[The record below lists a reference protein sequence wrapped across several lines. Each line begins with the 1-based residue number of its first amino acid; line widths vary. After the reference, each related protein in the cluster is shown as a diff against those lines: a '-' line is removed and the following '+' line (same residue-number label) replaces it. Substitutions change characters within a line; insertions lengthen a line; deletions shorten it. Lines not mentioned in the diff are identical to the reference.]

1 LVRAFVFDVC
11 FSQEQKEGEKVSFGN
26 GNGNGEIVISTPLRT
41 AIGTYGGALKDTP
54 ATDLGATVGKEVL
67 SRSGIEGEQ
76 VDQIIVGNILSAG
89 QGMNPGRQVGMK
101 TGLPVTTPGLTL
113 NRMCGSGLQAII
125 SAAQE
130 VALGDADVVMAG
142 GIENMDRAPFLL
154 DKARYGYRMGMPKVD
169 MYDHMVF
176 DGLWDVFNDYHMGVT
191 AENVAEEYGIT
202 REESDAYAVRSHQRA
217 AQANEEELFDGQ
229 IVPVEVKQKKETVQ
243 FTTDEHVRANAS
255 VEGLQKLKT
264 IFKKEGGTVT
274 AANASGINDGAA
286 MMLVTGEKR
295 AEELGLPVA
304 GRLVSAAVA
313 GVEPS
318 VMGTGMIPASRMA
331 MKKAGLSVDDLDAVE
346 ANEAFASIAIAV
358 GRELEVPEEKL
369 NPVGGAVALGHPI
382 GATGAV
388 LTVKILHHLERT
400 GGRYGLVTLCIGGG
414 MGIAAI
420 FERI

>member
-1 LVRAFVFDVC
+1 M
-11 FSQEQKEGEKVSFGN
+11 SFGN
-26 GNGNGEIVISTPLRT
+26 NGNGEIVISTTLRT
-41 AIGTYGGALKDTP
+41 GIGTFGGALKEVA
-54 ATDLGATVGKEVL
+54 ATDLGATVGKEVI
-67 SRSGIEGEQ
+67 SRSGVEGEQ
-76 VDQIIVGNILSAG
+76 VDQVIIGNILSAG
-89 QGMNPGRQVGMK
+89 QGMNPGRQVGIK
-101 TGLPVTTPGLTL
+101 SGLPVEVPGLTL
-113 NRMCGSGLQAII
+113 NRMCGSGLQAIV

-130 VALGDADVVMAG
+130 IALGDADVVLAG

-154 DKARYGYRMGMPKVD
+154 PKGRYGYRMGMPKAD
-169 MYDHMVF
+169 IYDHMVF

-191 AENVAEEYGIT
+191 AENVAEKYGIT

-217 AQANEEELFDGQ
+217 AKAHEDELFGDQ
-229 IVPVEVKQKKETVQ
+229 IVPVEIKQKKETVQ
-243 FTTDEHVRANAS
+243 YTADEHIRENAS
-255 VEGLQKLKT
+255 VEGLGKLKPV
-264 IFKKEGGTVT
+264 FKKDGGTVT
-274 AANASGINDGAA
+274 AGNSSGINDGAA
-286 MMLVTGEKR
+286 LMLVSSDRK

-313 GVEPS
+313 GVDPS
-318 VMGTGMIPASRMA
+318 VMGTGMIPASRAA
-331 MKKAGLSVDDLDAVE
+331 MKKASLSVDDLDAVE

-388 LTVKILHHLERT
+388 LTVKVLHHLART

-420 FERI
+420 FERV

>member
-1 LVRAFVFDVC
+1 M
-11 FSQEQKEGEKVSFGN
+11 SFGN
-26 GNGNGEIVISTPLRT
+26 NGNGSEIVISTPLRT
-41 AIGTYGGALKDTP
+41 AIGTFGGALKDTP

-67 SRSGIEGEQ
+67 ERSGIDGEQ

-101 TGLPVTTPGLTL
+101 TGLPVTTPGMTL

-154 DKARYGYRMGMPKVD
+154 DKARYGYRMGMPKAD
-169 MYDHMVF
+169 IYDHLVY

-191 AENVAEEYGIT
+191 AENVAEQYGIT

-217 AQANEEELFDGQ
+217 AKSNEEELFDGQ
-229 IVPVEVKQKKETVQ
+229 IVPVEVKQKKETIQ
-243 FTTDEHVRANAS
+243 FTTDEHVRPNAS
-255 VEGLQKLKT
+255 VEGLGKLKPV
-264 IFKKEGGTVT
+264 FKKDGGTVT

-286 MMLVTGEKR
+286 MMLVTNSQK

-331 MKKAGLSVDDLDAVE
+331 LKKAGLSVDDLDAIE
-346 ANEAFASIAIAV
+346 ANEAFSSIAIAV

-388 LTVKILHHLERT
+388 LTVKILHHLART
-400 GGRYGLVTLCIGGG
+400 GGQYGLVTLCIGGG

-420 FERI
+420 FERV

>member
-1 LVRAFVFDVC
+1 
-11 FSQEQKEGEKVSFGN
+11 VSFGN
-26 GNGNGEIVISTPLRT
+26 NGNGTEIVISTPLRT
-41 AIGTYGGALKDTP
+41 GIGTFGGALKDVP
-54 ATDLGATVGKEVL
+54 ATDLGATVGKEVIE
-67 SRSGIEGEQ
+67 RSGIDGEQ
-76 VDQIIVGNILSAG
+76 VDQVIVGNILGAG

-101 TGLPVTTPGLTL
+101 TGLPVTTPGMTL
-113 NRMCGSGLQAII
+113 NRMCGSGLQSII

-154 DKARYGYRMGMPKVD
+154 DKARYGYRMGMPKAD
-169 MYDHMVF
+169 IYDHLVF

-217 AQANEEELFDGQ
+217 ASAHQDELFEGQ

-243 FTTDEHVRANAS
+243 FTTDEHIRSNAS
-255 VEGLQKLKT
+255 VEGLGKLKPV
-264 IFKKEGGTVT
+264 FKKDGGTVT

-286 MMLVTGEKR
+286 MMLVTNSQK

-313 GVEPS
+313 GVDPS

-331 MKKAGLSVDDLDAVE
+331 LKKAGLSVDDLDAVE
-346 ANEAFASIAIAV
+346 ANEAFSSIAIAV

-388 LTVKILHHLERT
+388 LTVKILHHLART
-400 GGRYGLVTLCIGGG
+400 GGQYGLVTLCIGGG

-420 FERI
+420 FERV